1 MHGGSDAVTEEVTE
15 AELHIRPCCRSR
27 TTRTTTTD
35 LAGDLV
41 TERIPA
47 EVLTIPQ
54 AAERL
59 KVSRNTV
66 YRLISAG
73 DLPAVTVG
81 SVQRVSEADLQAYIQ
96 RNTRVAS

>member
-1 MHGGSDAVTEEVTE
+1 
-15 AELHIRPCCRSR
+15 
-27 TTRTTTTD
+27 

-41 TERIPA
+41 SERIPA

-54 AAERL
+54 AADRL

-73 DLPAVTVG
+73 ELPAVTVG
-81 SVQRVSEADLQAYIQ
+81 SVQRIAEADLQAYIE

>member
-1 MHGGSDAVTEEVTE
+1 M
-15 AELHIRPCCRSR
+15 
-27 TTRTTTTD
+27 
-35 LAGDLV
+35 AGDLV
-41 TERIPA
+41 SA

-54 AAERL
+54 VAQRL

-73 DLPAVTVG
+73 ELPVVEVG
-81 SVQRVSEADLQAYIQ
+81 SVSRVSELDLKAYID

>member
-1 MHGGSDAVTEEVTE
+1 
-15 AELHIRPCCRSR
+15 
-27 TTRTTTTD
+27 

-41 TERIPA
+41 TDTRIPA

-54 AAERL
+54 VAKRL

-73 DLPAVTVG
+73 KLPAVTVS
-81 SVQRVSEADLQAYIQ
+81 SVQRISEADLQKYID
-96 RNTRVAS
+96 RNTRTVA